1 MNPTL
6 ENTLVLIPAR
16 GGSKGVP
23 HKNKKP
29 FANGKSLVERTIETA
44 LSVFP
49 PSQIVLSTDDLEILK
64 QGAAYSISLIERDPK
79 LASDSAGMYEVMLDA
94 IDKYPQNEFL
104 LLLQPTS
111 PMRSKEHILDAIS
124 LFKEGDDAVVSMNEP
139 KGHPFYTL
147 FEVNGEF
154 ATKWNK
160 NEIVRRQDLPSMYDV
175 NGLIYLFRISSLKEK
190 TWTSFEAIR
199 PLIVGFNEAIDID
212 TQDDWLFAEA
222 LISISQ
228 NTI

>member
-23 HKNKKP
+23 NKNKKS
-29 FANGKSLVERTIETA
+29 FAKGKSLVERTIETA
-44 LSVFP
+44 LTVFS
-49 PSQIVLSTDDLEILK
+49 PSKIVLSTDDDELLK
-64 QGAAYSISLIERDPK
+64 QGAGYSISLIKRSPE

-111 PMRSKEHILDAIS
+111 PMRSKEHILDALS
-124 LFKEGDDAVVSMNEP
+124 LFKDGDDAVVSMNEP

-147 FEVNGEF
+147 FEVHGEY

-160 NEIVRRQDLPSMYDV
+160 NQIVRRQDLPSMYDV
-175 NGLIYLFRISSLKEK
+175 NGLIYLFRISSLKNK
-190 TWTSFEAIR
+190 TWTSFEAIK

-212 TQDDWLFAEA
+212 TSEDWELAEA
-222 LISISQ
+222 LYSISQ
-228 NTI
+228 NRI

>member
-1 MNPTL
+1 
-6 ENTLVLIPAR
+6 
-16 GGSKGVP
+16 
-23 HKNKKP
+23 
-29 FANGKSLVERTIETA
+29 
-44 LSVFP
+44 
-49 PSQIVLSTDDLEILK
+49 
-64 QGAAYSISLIERDPK
+64 
-79 LASDSAGMYEVMLDA
+79 
-94 IDKYPQNEFL
+94 
-104 LLLQPTS
+104 
-111 PMRSKEHILDAIS
+111 
-124 LFKEGDDAVVSMNEP
+124 MNEP

>member
-6 ENTLVLIPAR
+6 ENTLVLIPSR

-23 HKNKKP
+23 NKNKKP
-29 FANGKSLVERTIETA
+29 FAKGKSLVERTIETA
-44 LSVFP
+44 LSVFDP
-49 PSQIVLSTDDLEILK
+49 KKIVLSTDDKEILT
-64 QGAAYSISLIERDPK
+64 QGLTYSISLIERDPL

-94 IDKYPQNEFL
+94 INKFPHNEFL

-111 PMRSKEHILDAIS
+111 PMRTKQHIIS
-124 LFKEGDDAVVSMNEP
+124 ALNLFAEGDEAVVSMNEP

-147 FEVNGEF
+147 FEVNGEY

-160 NEIVRRQDLPSMYDV
+160 NEIIRRQDLPNMYDV

-190 TWTSFEAIR
+190 TWTSFQTIR

-222 LISISQ
+222 LYTLSK
-228 NTI
+228 NEL